1 MTVLF
6 FFGPLTDYQF
16 SIFAAIYGFLY
27 LPSGWRALM
36 DPLDTELVGHDNAV
50 PLVLIIGL
58 SFFTNLG
65 VGAIPWMLLSEV
77 FPFK

>member
-1 MTVLF
+1 
-6 FFGPLTDYQF
+6 
-16 SIFAAIYGFLY
+16 
-27 LPSGWRALM
+27 M